1 MKEIDMADT
10 DRKAGILINDAIDF
24 VEDFVDEHV
33 KSDTSERARAELSV
47 ILAGVALARVL
58 KHCSF
63 PRFLRLSLGVVLAAF
78 KLKDFV

>member
-1 MKEIDMADT
+1 MNDT
-10 DRKAGILINDAIDF
+10 DRKAGILINNAIDF

-33 KSDTSERARAELSV
+33 KWGTSERARAELSI

-63 PRFLRLSLGVVLAAF
+63 PRFLRLCLGAALGAF
-78 KLKDFV
+78 KLKEFV